1 MYYQML
7 HIVGRATNNPVL
19 QDSKNGKK
27 FCRVPVAV
35 NQRKKRSEKEVE
47 EVTYYYDILLFGKM
61 AESAVKQV
69 QTGDLVSSIGRPEFE
84 TYVSKKDKKVSKLK
98 STIHAEVWQVIK

>member
-1 MYYQML
+1 
-7 HIVGRATNNPVL
+7 
-19 QDSKNGKK
+19 
-27 FCRVPVAV
+27 
-35 NQRKKRSEKEVE
+35 
-47 EVTYYYDILLFGKM
+47 M